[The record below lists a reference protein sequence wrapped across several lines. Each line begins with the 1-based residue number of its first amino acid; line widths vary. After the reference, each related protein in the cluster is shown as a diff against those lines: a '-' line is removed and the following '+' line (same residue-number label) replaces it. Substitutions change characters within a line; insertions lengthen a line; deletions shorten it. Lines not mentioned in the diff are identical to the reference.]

1 MSKTDI
7 AKFNFEIE
15 PEQPKWIVESLLPAG
30 QLCIF
35 LAQAGVGKSLLVE
48 DLAIHIVY
56 GEPFG
61 NFVTVEGDVLVI
73 DQDTPT
79 DILTRRFIQFGKGIN
94 HKGIEHKKKYD
105 LYVESMKGYSL
116 ADGTLMSVIKEYPT
130 VKLVLIDSLHSVCG
144 RLNPNY
150 TSDMNMLAKLKEH
163 CLTNDKTI
171 IINHH
176 ISEKMALSIDELM
189 TSNSHIM
196 AMGNSAIIQQAD
208 SYYIIGAISENG
220 KTSKLYLRPV
230 AKRISIKSTPIVL
243 QIVKPGEDSER
254 FEYIGEYTPDLTGAE
269 SDMLV
274 FFREQPQDRTV
285 KEAYEGIGHHH
296 GEKVIRQSLAG
307 LADKGLLVLSR
318 HKSNLFRY
326 RLP

>member
-1 MSKTDI
+1 MAETNI
-7 AKFNFEIE
+7 TKFNFETE
-15 PEQPKWIVESLLPAG
+15 PEQPKWIVEPILPAG

-35 LAQAGVGKSLLVE
+35 LAQAGVGKSLLAE
-48 DLAIHIVY
+48 DLAIHLVY
-56 GEPFG
+56 GEPFSD
-61 NFVTVEGDVLVI
+61 FATVEGDVLII

-79 DILTRRFIQFGKGIN
+79 DILTRRFIQFGLGIK
-94 HKGIEHKKKYD
+94 HEKKHD

-116 ADGTLMSVIKEYPT
+116 ADGTLISAIKDYPT
-130 VKLVLIDSLHSVCG
+130 VRLVVIDSLHSVCG

-150 TSDMNMLAKLKEH
+150 TSDMNMLAKLKEY

-176 ISEKMALSIDELM
+176 ISEKMALSVDELM

-208 SYYIIGAISENG
+208 SYYIIGAVSENG
-220 KTSKLYLRPV
+220 KTNKLYLRPV
-230 AKRISIKSTPIVL
+230 AKRVSIKPTPLVF
-243 QIVKPGEDSER
+243 QIVKPSEKSER
-254 FEYIGEYTPDLTGAE
+254 FEYIGEYTPDLTDAE
-269 SDMLV
+269 SDLLV

-285 KEAYEGIGHHH
+285 KDTYEGMGHHH
-296 GEKVIRQSLAG
+296 GEKIVRESLAK
-307 LADKGLLVLSR
+307 LANKGLLVLSR

>member
-35 LAQAGVGKSLLVE
+35 LAQAGVGKSLLAE

-144 RLNPNY
+144 RLN
-150 TSDMNMLAKLKEH
+150 TGF
-163 CLTNDKTI
+163 
-171 IINHH
+171 
-176 ISEKMALSIDELM
+176 IS
-189 TSNSHIM
+189 
-196 AMGNSAIIQQAD
+196 
-208 SYYIIGAISENG
+208 
-220 KTSKLYLRPV
+220 
-230 AKRISIKSTPIVL
+230 
-243 QIVKPGEDSER
+243 
-254 FEYIGEYTPDLTGAE
+254 
-269 SDMLV
+269 
-274 FFREQPQDRTV
+274 
-285 KEAYEGIGHHH
+285 
-296 GEKVIRQSLAG
+296 
-307 LADKGLLVLSR
+307 
-318 HKSNLFRY
+318 
-326 RLP
+326 